1 MKSNVAARGKQR
13 VDQSAACKKGKHG
26 RCLMQ
31 DCRCKCHEETG
42 K

>member
-1 MKSNVAARGKQR
+1 MKADQPTRGAQR
-13 VDQSAACKKGKHG
+13 VNESAACKKGKHG